1 MQELDRF
8 LTISD
13 FEAAA
18 RELLA
23 PDILAYT
30 VGGAG
35 DEITLRSNQ
44 SAFDEIQLFPRVL
57 RDVSH
62 VEMSVSLFGDVL
74 PLPLLLAP
82 TAYQRTIRPN
92 GEIEAARGAAVYSI
106 PYVVSTSATTS
117 VEEIS
122 RAAKTPFWFQ
132 LYMHKEEEFT
142 GSLIRRAEEAGC
154 KALCVTVDTPVLGS
168 RTRQIRAG
176 FVIPS
181 EMETPHL
188 HPLVREAADPVY
200 PYRKVTTW
208 KDIAWLQSFTK
219 LPILLKG
226 ILNANDAELAVQNGV
241 QGIIVSN
248 HGARNLDTVPAT
260 IQVLPEIVDRVA
272 GKIPVLMDGGI
283 RRGTD
288 IFKCLA
294 YGATAV
300 LIGRPYLYG
309 LAVAGPEGV
318 AKVIEI
324 LRAEFF
330 YAMALCGCTSISEI
344 NRTLVRATMNRY
356 PGC

>member
-8 LTISD
+8 LTVSD

-18 RELLA
+18 SELLA
-23 PDILAYT
+23 PDVLAYT

-35 DEITLRSNQ
+35 DEITLRLNQ
-44 SAFDEIQLFPRVL
+44 TAFDEIQLFPRVL
-57 RDVSH
+57 VDVSH
-62 VEMSVSLFGDVL
+62 VEMSLHLFGDEL
-74 PLPLLLAP
+74 ALPLLLAP

-92 GEIEAARGAAVYSI
+92 GEIEAARGAAALGI

-122 RAAKTPFWFQ
+122 AATKAPLWFQ
-132 LYMHKEEEFT
+132 LYVNKDQEFT
-142 GSLIRRAEEAGC
+142 ASLVRRAEDSGC
-154 KALCVTVDTPVLGS
+154 KALCVTVDSPVLGS

-176 FVIPS
+176 FVLPS
-181 EMETPHL
+181 QLETPHL
-188 HPLVREAADPVY
+188 HPLVRAAADPIY
-200 PYRKVTTW
+200 PYQKVTTW
-208 KDIAWLQSFTK
+208 KDIEWLQSSTK

-226 ILNANDAELAVQNGV
+226 ILNAADADLAAKIGV

-272 GKIPVLMDGGI
+272 GKIPVLVDGGI

-300 LIGRPYLYG
+300 LVGRPYIYG
-309 LAVAGPEGV
+309 LAVAGAEGV
-318 AKVIEI
+318 AKVIQI
-324 LRAEFF
+324 LRDEFF
-330 YAMALCGCTSISEI
+330 FAMALCGCASLAEIS
-344 NRTLVRATMNRY
+344 RDFVRGR
-356 PGC
+356 

>member
-8 LTISD
+8 LTVSD
-13 FEAAA
+13 LETAACD
-18 RELLA
+18 LLP
-23 PDILAYT
+23 PDVLAYT
-30 VGGAG
+30 LGGAG
-35 DEITLRSNQ
+35 DEITLRLNQ
-44 SAFDEIQLFPRVL
+44 TAFDEIQLFPRVL
-57 RDVSH
+57 RDVSR
-62 VEMSVSLFGDVL
+62 VEMSLSLFGSNLVI
-74 PLPLLLAP
+74 PLLLAP
-82 TAYQRTIRPN
+82 TAYQRTIHPE
-92 GEIEAARGAAVYSI
+92 GELGAARGASVYGI

-122 RAAKTPFWFQ
+122 KATNTPLWFQ
-132 LYMHKEEEFT
+132 LYVHHDEEFT
-142 GSLIRRAEEAGC
+142 GSLVRRAEESGC

-176 FVIPS
+176 FVIPA

-188 HPLVREAADPVY
+188 HPSVREAPDPVY

-208 KDIAWLQSFTK
+208 KDIEWLQSFTK

-226 ILNANDAELAVQNGV
+226 ILNAADAEQAAGLGV

-260 IQVLPEIVDRVA
+260 IEVLPEIADRVA
-272 GKIPVLMDGGI
+272 GKIPVLVDGGI

-300 LIGRPYLYG
+300 LVGRPYICG
-309 LAVAGPEGV
+309 LAVAGAEGV
-318 AKVIEI
+318 AKVIQI
-324 LRAEFF
+324 LRDEFF
-330 YAMALCGCTSISEI
+330 FAMALCGCASLAEIS
-344 NRTLVRATMNRY
+344 RDFVRGR
-356 PGC
+356 